1 MAERKSISCI
11 PRTSFSGG
19 GSGRRVCVK
28 HSNDGRTKNYLLL
41 LLITSSGLI
50 NLSGCCYLFPADKPD
65 PCADK
70 ACLFGSRCVAS
81 TDGHYATCECPES
94 CPNYGDSDD
103 SQPVCGSD
111 GRYYKNRCELD
122 RQACHMG
129 RNITVKY
136 IGKCGKNNS
145 LHLNLQK

>member
-1 MAERKSISCI
+1 MGKMKESRGSDSLGVQGRKHHII
-11 PRTSFSGG
+11 
-19 GSGRRVCVK
+19 
-28 HSNDGRTKNYLLL
+28 LLL
-41 LLITSSGLI
+41 LSLMMGSGLI
-50 NLSGCCYLFPADKPD
+50 NLSGCCYLYPADKPD

-81 TDGHYATCECPES
+81 VDGHYATCECPES

-122 RQACHMG
+122 RQACRMG
-129 RNITVKY
+129 KNITVKY
-136 IGKCGKNNS
+136 IGKCGKNNINS
-145 LHLNLQK
+145 RAYI